1 MTGSQWSCDKTR
13 SGGRGIVLKYHSSEA
28 ALNAFATEVP
38 ISIELVKSIVCIHN
52 YTNYS
57 RFYVDFLESG
67 RK

>member
-1 MTGSQWSCDKTR
+1 
-13 SGGRGIVLKYHSSEA
+13 LKYHSSEA
-28 ALNAFATEVP
+28 ALDAFATEVP